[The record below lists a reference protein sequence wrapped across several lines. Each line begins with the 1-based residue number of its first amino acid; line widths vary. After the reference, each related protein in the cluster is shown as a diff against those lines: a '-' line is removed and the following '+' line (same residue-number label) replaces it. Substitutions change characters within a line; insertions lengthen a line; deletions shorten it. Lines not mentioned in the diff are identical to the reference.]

1 MLAHDWLNGFRRFIC
16 VIERNRRD
24 IVVQDV
30 CLDDA
35 VEQSSA
41 NEAELT
47 IDGGSG
53 AARKVPRVA
62 LVMRE
67 GRIGVLKISDANCS
81 SLSADSH
88 IHETILSLPS
98 Q

>member
-1 MLAHDWLNGFRRFIC
+1 MFAHDWLDGFRRF
-16 VIERNRRD
+16 VGVVEWNRRD
-24 IVVQDV
+24 VVVQEV

-35 VEQSSA
+35 VVQSAA

-62 LVMRE
+62 LVVRE
-67 GRIGVLKISDANCS
+67 GRIGVLEESDAHCS
-81 SLSADSH
+81 
-88 IHETILSLPS
+88 
-98 Q
+98 